1 MSRLL
6 YLHFNW
12 AAWPWNFMWW
22 NFFPSILNSLFFE
35 KIHEPNIL
43 FFDFSLGSLCYCIRL
58 ACELLWSDLGLCK
71 FINALHF
78 KCIVVFNLKFIFFQP
93 QSLKNWGYT
102 PFFSLSAFP
111 RKPALS
117 LNWISKIVALTR
129 KSYCS
134 YHQWIVLDS
143 ELLGK
148 KYMFVLWRF

>member
-1 MSRLL
+1 MEIINTMDRRVVFFIFNCFFNWYSLSRLL

-12 AAWPWNFMWW
+12 AAWPWNLMWW

-43 FFDFSLGSLCYCIRL
+43 FFDFSLGSLCCCIRL

-102 PFFSLSAFP
+102 FFLSFSFSA
-111 RKPALS
+111 
-117 LNWISKIVALTR
+117 
-129 KSYCS
+129 
-134 YHQWIVLDS
+134 
-143 ELLGK
+143 
-148 KYMFVLWRF
+148 